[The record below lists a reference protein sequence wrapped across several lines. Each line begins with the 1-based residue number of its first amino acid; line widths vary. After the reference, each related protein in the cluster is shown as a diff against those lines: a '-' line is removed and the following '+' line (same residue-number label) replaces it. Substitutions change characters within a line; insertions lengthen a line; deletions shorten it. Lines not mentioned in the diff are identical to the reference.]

1 MPRCSAFFV
10 VLGLAA
16 ASGLAQAQSPDTFT
30 ARLSAVPISVAQ
42 LSQAGGEAEA
52 TATLSRSRLSV
63 TGLFEGLPA
72 PATAARVHRGAATGV
87 SGPAIAELDIAPAR
101 DGAFEGTVELNREQ
115 REALLAGHLYLQIHA
130 ALGVPPD
137 NAVLRGWL
145 LAPRAPSTRR
155 PAR

>member
-1 MPRCSAFFV
+1 MPRCNAFFV
-10 VLGLAA
+10 ALGLAA
-16 ASGLAQAQSPDTFT
+16 AAGLAQAQSPDTFT

-42 LSQAGGEAEA
+42 LSEVGGEGEA
-52 TATLSRSRLSV
+52 TATLSRSRLSIA
-63 TGLFEGLPA
+63 GRFEGLPA
-72 PATAARVHRGAATGV
+72 PATAARLHRGAATGV
-87 SGPAIAELDIAPAR
+87 SGPAVAELEITPAS
-101 DGAFEGTVELNREQ
+101 DGSFEGNVELNREQ